1 VIKSITWLLKMK
13 EMFLLGLGGVSGMK
27 LIFLAWGIINI
38 TIILLQ
44 QWLLI
49 RMQTIIVT

>member
-1 VIKSITWLLKMK
+1 MAIKNERKIIISI
-13 EMFLLGLGGVSGMK
+13 GGVSGMK